1 MGGDNHGVELDLTFF
16 WTGLATLLYQVGRAL
31 SWLGHRLSGT
41 KPEPEPDP
49 KSPEGV
55 VVGGANRVLELF
67 EAHQLIEYQIYCKA
81 EKRAKRAAA
90 SYDQWFLARHIP
102 VPFRQDEDV
111 KWGDILALTAG
122 GHYNRDLLAE
132 AAKLDAVTIANYL
145 MLDRAGLLKK
155 GTAEEK
161 LDR

>member
-16 WTGLATLLYQVGRAL
+16 WSGLATLLDQVGKVLGR
-31 SWLGHRLSGT
+31 LGHRLSGT

-49 KSPEGV
+49 KSPAGV
-55 VVGGANRVLELF
+55 VVGANRVLGLF
-67 EAHQLIEYQIYCKA
+67 QAQLSVEYQMYCKA

-90 SYDQWFLARHIP
+90 SYDQWFLAKHIP
-102 VPFRQDEDV
+102 MPFRQDDEV

-122 GHYNRDLLAE
+122 GHYNRDLLTE

-145 MLDRAGLLKK
+145 LLDRAGLMQKN
-155 GTAEEK
+155 TAEK
-161 LDR
+161 N

>member
-16 WTGLATLLYQVGRAL
+16 WTVLATLLYQIGRVL
-31 SWLGHRLSGT
+31 KWLGHRLSGT

-49 KSPEGV
+49 KSPAGV
-55 VVGGANRVLELF
+55 VVGANQVLELF
-67 EAHQLIEYQIYCKA
+67 DAQQLIEYQIYCKA

-90 SYDQWFLARHIP
+90 SYDQWLLARYIP
-102 VPFRQDEDV
+102 IPFRQDDEV

-122 GHYNRDLLAE
+122 GDYNRNLLAE